1 MTFFLDK
8 AIIIDTD
15 IASAFAKIG
24 RLDLLKDLFSKHPVF
39 ITPRIFEELSVPLDY
54 GYKFPL
60 EIFDRFDVLNPSG
73 EENES
78 YRELIIAN
86 RVLGKGELEA
96 ISICKSRGYVF
107 SSMDSAALR
116 FAISLDVETLELHSI
131 LRAIWESGM
140 KSKDEV
146 KAIIR
151 ELEDKDNTQIRDLQL
166 IF

>member
-1 MTFFLDK
+1 MDK

-24 RLDLLKDLFSKHPVF
+24 RLDLLKDLFSKHLVF

-60 EIFDRFDVLNPSG
+60 DIFDSFDVLNPTA
-73 EENES
+73 EENEA
-78 YRELIIAN
+78 YREMIVIN

-96 ISICKSRGYVF
+96 MSICKSTGYVF

-116 FAISLDVETLELHSI
+116 FAISINVETLELHSI
-131 LRAIWESGM
+131 LRALWKSGM

-146 KAIIR
+146 RAIIR
-151 ELEDKDNTQIRDLQL
+151 ALEEKDNTQISDLHL

>member
-1 MTFFLDK
+1 MDK

-39 ITPRIFEELSVPLDY
+39 ITPRIFEELSVPLEY

-60 EIFDRFDVLNPSG
+60 DIFNSFDVLNPAG
-73 EENES
+73 EENET
-78 YRELIIAN
+78 YRELIVAN

-116 FAISLDVETLELHSI
+116 FAVSLNVETLELHSI
-131 LRAIWESGM
+131 LRAMWESGM

-146 KAIIR
+146 KLIIR
-151 ELEDKDNTQIRDLQL
+151 ELEDKDNTQIRDSHL

>member
-1 MTFFLDK
+1 MDK

-24 RLDLLKDLFSKHPVF
+24 RLNLLKDLFSKHLVF

-60 EIFDRFDVLNPSG
+60 DIFDSFDVLNPTG
-73 EENES
+73 EENEA
-78 YRELIIAN
+78 YRELIVIN

-116 FAISLDVETLELHSI
+116 FAVSMNVETLELHSI
-131 LRAIWESGM
+131 LRAMWMSGM

-146 KAIIR
+146 RVIIL
-151 ELEDKDNTQIRDLQL
+151 ELEEKDNTHISDLPL

>member
-1 MTFFLDK
+1 MDK

-24 RLDLLKDLFSKHPVF
+24 RLNLLKDLFSKHLVF
-39 ITPRIFEELSVPLDY
+39 ITPRIFEELSVPLEY

-60 EIFDRFDVLNPSG
+60 DIFDSFDVLNPTV
-73 EENES
+73 EENEA
-78 YRELIIAN
+78 YREMIVIN

-116 FAISLDVETLELHSI
+116 FAVSLKRRDSRASFDTSSHVDVWH
-131 LRAIWESGM
+131 
-140 KSKDEV
+140 EV
-146 KAIIR
+146 KG
-151 ELEDKDNTQIRDLQL
+151 
-166 IF
+166 

>member
-1 MTFFLDK
+1 MDK

-24 RLDLLKDLFSKHPVF
+24 RLNLLKGLFSKHPVF
-39 ITPRIFEELSVPLDY
+39 ITPRIFEELSVPLEY

-60 EIFDRFDVLNPSG
+60 DIFDSFDVLNPTA
-73 EENES
+73 EENEA
-78 YRELIIAN
+78 YRKMIVIS

-116 FAISLDVETLELHSI
+116 FAVSLNVETLELHSI
-131 LRAIWESGM
+131 LRAMWMSGI

-146 KAIIR
+146 RLIIR
-151 ELEDKDNTQIRDLQL
+151 ELEEKDNTQISDLHL

>member
-1 MTFFLDK
+1 MDK

-24 RLDLLKDLFSKHPVF
+24 RLNLLKDLFSKHLVF

-60 EIFDRFDVLNPSG
+60 DIFDSFDVLNPTG
-73 EENES
+73 EENEA
-78 YRELIIAN
+78 YREMIVIN

-116 FAISLDVETLELHSI
+116 FAISMNVETLELHSI
-131 LRAIWESGM
+131 LRALWKSGM

-146 KAIIR
+146 RAMIR
-151 ELEDKDNTQIRDLQL
+151 ELEEKDNTQISDLHL